1 MTRER
6 ECRVSVVLTA
16 FNLAR
21 FVGSAVESVL
31 SQTFHD
37 FELIAVDDGS
47 SDGTAEIL
55 DAFRDARL
63 RVIHQVNAGAA
74 EALNTGLRLARGDYV
89 ALLDGDDRWRPN
101 KLRTHL
107 EYLEAHPGADVT
119 FCRST
124 WIDEQGRE
132 IGLQSRRCQ
141 GTFNFGQLLEDYAI
155 GNTSAVVLRRATLVQ
170 AGYCN
175 PHWRICKDADLVLRI
190 ALQRP
195 DNVHAI
201 PRTLTE
207 YRRHGAQ
214 VSRNWQELRSEW
226 DELIREFERITA
238 AVTRRVAR
246 RSRSNMVRYC
256 AFLAYEAGDFREA
269 ARNLWAAFHAAPG
282 PFLVDPRNWSM
293 SAGVA
298 AAVLLPSVVHHGL
311 ERMAGVTLAPRPVQ
325 REPARTTHPPS
336 SVTNCR
342 V

>member
-1 MTRER
+1 MTNER

-21 FVGSAVESVL
+21 FVGAAVESVL

-63 RVIHQVNAGAA
+63 RVIHQANAGSA
-74 EALNTGLRLARGDYV
+74 EALNTGFRLARGGYV
-89 ALLDGDDRWRPN
+89 ALLDGDDRWRPD
-101 KLRTHL
+101 KLRTHW
-107 EYLEAHPGADVT
+107 EYLEANSGADVT

-124 WIDEQGRE
+124 WIDEFGRD

-141 GTFNFGQLLEDYAI
+141 GPLSFGQLLEDYTI
-155 GNTSAVVLRRATLVQ
+155 GNTSAVVLRRAALVE

-175 PHWRICKDADLVLRI
+175 PRLRICKDADLVLRI

-214 VSRNWQELRSEW
+214 VSRNWEEMRAEW
-226 DELIREFERITA
+226 NVMIREFERIAPADTKG
-238 AVTRRVAR
+238 VAR
-246 RSRSNMVRYC
+246 GSRSNMARYC

-269 ARNLWAAFHAAPG
+269 ARNLLEAFYAAPG
-282 PFLVDPRNWSM
+282 VFPGDLRNWRM
-293 SAGVA
+293 AAGIA
-298 AAVLLPSVVHHGL
+298 AALLLPSAVHHGL
-311 ERMAGVTLAPRPVQ
+311 ERIAGVTIAARPGAA
-325 REPARTTHPPS
+325 EARANNSHA
-336 SVTNCR
+336 VER
-342 V
+342 D